1 MRIHYPSDRNW
12 SSQNRK
18 VFDMKHIETIIIGAG
33 PCGLSTAIELQNRN
47 MDYLVIEKGNIVE
60 AIYNYPTHQTFFSS
74 SEKLSIGEFPF
85 ITEEHKPKRNQALV
99 YYREVVKHF
108 NLNINTYEEVT
119 SGRRAED
126 KFILET
132 SKGKYS
138 CSQLVIATGYYGQ
151 PNALNVPGEHKSKVH
166 HYFKEAHPF
175 FNQNVLIIGGK
186 NSSVDAAIELEKA
199 GSNVTVVYRQGA
211 YSKSVKPWVLP
222 QFDSLVKNERVA
234 MHFSTDVVDIKDD
247 SVVLEK
253 EGETFEIQND
263 HVFAMIGYH
272 PDYRLLTSFG
282 VELNENSHGVAPLH
296 SKETMETN
304 VDGLYIAGVIA
315 AGNDANT
322 IFIENGRFHGGAIAE
337 DIQKRK

>member
-1 MRIHYPSDRNW
+1 
-12 SSQNRK
+12 
-18 VFDMKHIETIIIGAG
+18 MKHIETIIIGAG
-33 PCGLSTAIELQNRN
+33 PCGLSAAIELQNRG
-47 MDYLVIEKGNIVE
+47 MEYLVIEKGNIVE

-74 SEKLSIGEFPF
+74 SEKLSIGDFPF
-85 ITEEHKPKRNQALV
+85 ITEQHKPKRNQALV
-99 YYREVVKHF
+99 YYREAVKHF
-108 NLNINTYEEVT
+108 NLNINTYEEVS
-119 SGRRAED
+119 SGR
-126 KFILET
+126 KTGNGFILET
-132 SKGKYS
+132 SKGRYS
-138 CSQLVIATGYYGQ
+138 CDHLVIATGYYGQ
-151 PNALNVPGEHKSKVH
+151 PNQLNVPGEHKDKVF

-175 FNQNVLIIGGK
+175 FNQDVLVVGGK

-222 QFDSLVKNERVA
+222 QFDSLVKHDKID
-234 MHFSTDVVDIKDD
+234 MHFNTEVIDIKDD

-253 EGETFEIQND
+253 EGETFEIPND
-263 HVFAMIGYH
+263 YVFAMIGYH

-282 VELNENSHGVAPLH
+282 VQLNENEYGVAPMH
-296 SKETMETN
+296 DRETMETN

-337 DIQKRK
+337 DILKKK